1 LELSFTQSVKGRFIL
16 VNDNEESISI
26 KIQLASDVDSIM
38 LGNST
43 LRFAYNDSCLELKD
57 AEHMF
62 HQKKIKEKYFSSITI
77 PSKGVASVN
86 IAHKGGEAV
95 LIKKEFTDLITLK
108 FRKATD
114 CRQYEF
120 IWILVEIFE
129 PASGNPLFT
138 EYWENLILK
147 E

>member
-1 LELSFTQSVKGRFIL
+1 
-16 VNDNEESISI
+16 
-26 KIQLASDVDSIM
+26 
-38 LGNST
+38 
-43 LRFAYNDSCLELKD
+43 
-57 AEHMF
+57 MF